1 MKNTKIPTK
10 LTLTVRRP
18 NGDLEKVVHP
28 KLKSITEAQFKQIQR
43 DTAKAGRG
51 NVINYKIDY
60 EEVKIYKSNFE
71 AMVANTYEMSEVE
84 KAMTVN
90 GTSK

>member
-10 LTLTVRRP
+10 LTITIRRP
-18 NGDLEKVVHP
+18 NGDLEKVIHP
-28 KLKSITEAQFKQIQR
+28 TLKSITETQFKQIQR

-51 NVINYKIDY
+51 DVIDYRIDY
-60 EEVKIYKSNFE
+60 EEAKVHKNTFE
-71 AMVANTYEMSEVE
+71 AMIANTYEMSEVE
-84 KAMTVN
+84 KAMTLN